1 MARARVKNP
10 DIKKSGASLIN
21 ERTRFYRNQ
30 NQQVRSP
37 YIPNGYNTD
46 NLIVNTAYNDQNTI
60 NFNNLKYS
68 SPKKYFNV
76 YPNERNDI
84 PNQFLGSP
92 STFPDIG
99 FSLEDQQVN
108 SFYNDQKENLEKF
121 LKKGN
126 SVETKFVAFND
137 EEYIENNSE
146 NSDFIKGEGKFS
158 FLNKN
163 LYEETSVEIELDV
176 PADALLEYT
185 AKMQEQDINNTD
197 TYITTSWNQS
207 PYPFRQNASYQIARK
222 NSPFLMYNFDKKCFE
237 SRGYYARIGEAHP
250 NNQFEGQSDN
260 IVQDIKIIPSL
271 NFEHI
276 AANNIQVVK
285 RYPNDNNIFFFVDN
299 FNKNVINHHLALTNI
314 PINQLRP
321 QENNFEMFNYSS
333 LPTLQFGF
341 PHFPVF
347 HTFNDNLLSMK
358 KFLNKN
364 LIIDRITVDLNVR
377 LKAEI
382 STNQD
387 IEDLDIRDGLNF
399 SLNYFILNN
408 PNNKK
413 DLGNSFLLLKPQD
426 YFKDFTIAE
435 QNPPFDKLSYT
446 FITTHFNNI
455 TLNKLPAATQTVLND
470 ENNGSKQNLKIH
482 RKLWGNLWG
491 KEGDLNRKSF
501 DFTDMSERLDEIN
514 FNKNIVS
521 FGNVLFHASNKGDI
535 MDPFVINVTN
545 NKPVYSPSK
554 LLRFQHMKNNN
565 DLVIDTLADNISK
578 SNLQKAD
585 ISDTHIF
592 LDFDDRIKINSY
604 VKKAANYSDLAR
616 PIESLNSNNLNY
628 QIEFKSNLKSTLQ
641 YTLFNKEYYDNPNNP
656 QPNLLTGDGFSIEKT
671 SNYSRNML
679 NNKFDGKDIVNAQSE
694 LTYDLTKTIGNRK
707 TSKNLFRNLKTA
719 QELPFDSTQIDNYYM
734 NYQASDSTNLYFDRS
749 SNFSPYVLTPDD
761 NLAFCF
767 SISPTI
773 SPKLFAHSCQIK
785 AGKVKFTLHGYMK
798 KNNEKIQDYNNL
810 KNLNQQNLSSTIIG
824 DNSIVNDDYSNL
836 GYLAEYINTFND
848 RIFQGEFMS
857 DTRKLHVTTPSK
869 ILSGKSYIPYT
880 KLEPKNDIK
889 WIYDNDVVFSEI
901 LSQLLITDNQNPD
914 INSYLTSYRGTID
927 ENDYT
932 DDTDIPPG
940 VNPLETDFDRGDFEY
955 FDFNIAAAITPFK
968 LDFKSLKGPIAQ
980 IQNDYETQIN
990 DLINSIPIFGI
1001 IFAMLFILDKLSTGG
1016 FINRR
1021 HNFSSYYNNRKY
1033 GQFIDMFQQR
1043 LFTTEMSRD
1052 VNNIPVVEYVLEQ
1065 KFINNINGVEL
1076 TNLSNPLIPR
1086 NKSKNLQLIDSGFK
1100 SITSEGV
1107 ITPWDVS
1114 DFFNLKHVAYNDE
1127 DTSVF
1132 L

>member
-1 MARARVKNP
+1 MARVKNN
-10 DIKKSGASLIN
+10 ITKSGASLIN

-60 NFNNLKYS
+60 NFNNLKYLN
-68 SPKKYFNV
+68 PKKYFNI
-76 YPNERNDI
+76 YPNQRNTI
-84 PNQFLGSP
+84 NEQLATP
-92 STFPDIG
+92 STFPNLGIVFQDIEG
-99 FSLEDQQVN
+99 NDIEGNND
-108 SFYNDQKENLEKF
+108 FYNDQKENLEKF

-185 AKMQEQDINNTD
+185 AKMQEQDINNSD

-207 PYPFRQNASYQIARK
+207 PYAFRQNASFQIARK
-222 NSPFLMYNFDKKCFE
+222 NSPFLMYNFNKKAFE
-237 SRGYYARIGEAHP
+237 SRGYYARQGV
-250 NNQFEGQSDN
+250 NSFEGQSDN
-260 IVQDIKIIPSL
+260 IVEDIKIIPSL

-276 AANNIQVVK
+276 AANNIQIVQSLN
-285 RYPNDNNIFFFVDN
+285 NDDNIFFFVDN
-299 FNKNVINHHLALTNI
+299 FNKNAINHHLALTNI

-321 QENNFEMFNYSS
+321 QENSFEMFNYSS

-347 HTFNDNLLSMK
+347 HTFNDNLLPMK

-364 LIIDRITVDLNVR
+364 LIVDRITVDLNVR

-382 STNQD
+382 STNQEN
-387 IEDLDIRDGLNF
+387 EDLDIRDGLNF
-399 SLNYFILNN
+399 SLNYFILNS

-426 YFKDFTIAE
+426 YFKDFTIK
-435 QNPPFDKLSYT
+435 NLSSPFNKLSYS

-455 TLNKLPAATQTVLND
+455 TLNKLPSTTQTIL
-470 ENNGSKQNLKIH
+470 NGSKQNLKIH

-491 KEGDLNRKSF
+491 EEGDLNRKSF
-501 DFTDMSERLDEIN
+501 DFTDMSARLNEIN

-521 FGNVLFHASNKGDI
+521 FGNVLFHASNKNFLYDI
-535 MDPFVINVTN
+535 ID
-545 NKPVYSPSK
+545 NKPVYDPQGAK
-554 LLRFQHMKNNN
+554 LSRFQHMKNNN
-565 DLVIDTLADNISK
+565 DLVIDTLADNIAKSTLIDNNVSK
-578 SNLQKAD
+578 ISND
-585 ISDTHIF
+585 FIF

-679 NNKFDGKDIVNAQSE
+679 NNKLDGKDIVNAQSE

-719 QELPFDSTQIDNYYM
+719 QEQSFNSTQIDDYYN

-749 SNFSPYVLTPDD
+749 SNFSPYVLTPND

-785 AGKVKFTLHGYMK
+785 AGKVKFTLHGYIK

-824 DNSIVNDDYSNL
+824 DNSIISDDYSNL

-848 RIFQGEFMS
+848 RIFQGELKLS
-857 DTRKLHVTTPSK
+857 DTEQDQRKLNSITPSK

-901 LSQLLITDNQNPD
+901 LRQLLITDNQNPD

-940 VNPLETDFDRGDFEY
+940 VNPLETDFDRGEIEY

-968 LDFKSLKGPIAQ
+968 LDFKSLKGPIIQ
-980 IQNDYETQIN
+980 IQQQYETQIN
-990 DLINSIPIFGI
+990 DLINSIPIFGL
-1001 IFAMLFILDKLSTGG
+1001 IFATLFVLDKLSIGG

-1021 HNFSSYYNNRKY
+1021 HNFSCYYNNRKY
-1033 GQFIDMFQQR
+1033 GQFIDMLQQR